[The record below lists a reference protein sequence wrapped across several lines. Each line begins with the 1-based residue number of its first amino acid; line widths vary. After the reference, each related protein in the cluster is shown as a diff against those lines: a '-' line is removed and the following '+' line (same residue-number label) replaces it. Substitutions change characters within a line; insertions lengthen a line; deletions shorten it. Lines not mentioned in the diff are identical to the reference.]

1 LEKTH
6 LCLEKIYNLL
16 QIVEYRLTAQLFCTP
31 YPKEYNICNTLRV
44 HQYNIMKILF
54 LSSWFPYP
62 PINGAKIRI
71 YNLIRE
77 LAAKHEIVLLSFV
90 RTFSLEEAQ
99 KNIPSLSRYCQT
111 VKVVPARPYKPN
123 AFNAFQGLFSRKPRS
138 VIQTY
143 SHEMANLLKQTA
155 SSESYDVLIASE
167 VNMPYL
173 VSQLASEVVG
183 IPKILDS
190 IEVSLAKDAYRNAQT
205 LDRRIRDGLTW
216 LKLRGFTKS
225 LLQKV
230 EACTVPSEQEKQNIL
245 EIMPGYTNVKV
256 VPHSLDLAQY
266 TGSFGE
272 PSPNSLVYTGSFTYH
287 ANFDAVDYFLKE
299 IYPRIKLSVPE
310 VSMQVLGDTG
320 GVQVENWPIDNS
332 VVFTGLLY
340 DVRPSL
346 AQSWLSIV
354 PLRIGAGTRLKIIE
368 SLALGT
374 PVVSTSKGAE
384 GLDVTHGKNILIAD
398 TPSEFANAVLN
409 VLQNPDLREK
419 LSREGHKLVVENY
432 SSSVMGVNFN
442 SLLERIVYSNSGR

>member
-1 LEKTH
+1 MNPHPHEL
-6 LCLEKIYNLL
+6 
-16 QIVEYRLTAQLFCTP
+16 
-31 YPKEYNICNTLRV
+31 NICNILQI
-44 HQYNIMKILF
+44 HQDDIMKILF

-77 LAAKHEIVLLSFV
+77 LAKKHEIVLLSFV
-90 RTFSLEEAQ
+90 RTFSMEEAQ

-123 AFNAFQGLFSRKPRS
+123 TFNAFQGLFSRKPRS

-155 SSESYDVLIASE
+155 ASESYDVLIASE

-190 IEVSLAKDAYRNAQT
+190 IEVSLAKDAYRNALT

-230 EACTVPSEQEKQNIL
+230 EACTVPSKQEKQNIL
-245 EIMPGYTNVKV
+245 EIMPGYSNVKV
-256 VPHSLDLAQY
+256 IPHSLDLAQY

-272 PSPNSLVYTGSFTYH
+272 PRPNSLVYTGSFTYF

-299 IYPRIKLSVPE
+299 IYPRIKLSAPE
-310 VSMQVLGDTG
+310 VCMQVLGNTG
-320 GVQVENWPIDNS
+320 DVQVEKWPIDNS
-332 VVFTGLLY
+332 ITFTGLLY

-346 AQSWLSIV
+346 AHSWLSIV

-398 TPSEFANAVLN
+398 TPSEFADAVLN
-409 VLQNPDLREK
+409 VLQNPDLRER
-419 LSREGHKLVVENY
+419 LSREGSKLVVEKY
-432 SSSVMGVNFN
+432 SSSIMGVNFN
-442 SLLERIVYSNSGR
+442 SLIESVVYSTT